1 MFALKWLLMA
11 VGVALFGTAA
21 GVVGYDV
28 YLAIQFQRLMG
39 SGEPGTAGEA
49 GPLTMLTETSRPIRW
64 AFAGKIF
71 ALGMA
76 SMLMALSFAMIP
88 EGSGGVRISQ
98 ISGVEQQTLYP
109 GVHLVFPLIEH
120 LAVYDL
126 RDHLFATNA
135 GASDTVATATKNE
148 ILTVQTREGLTIGL
162 AVSVRYRL
170 DPQKLPYIHANL
182 AQPVD
187 SEIVAPV
194 VSTTFR
200 DLAPNYVV
208 REVFAVKRDEFRA
221 RSTKTI
227 TDRLGVDGIVV
238 KEVLL
243 RDVHLPAEY
252 AKGLED
258 ILLKEQESE
267 RMEFETAIYEKQVKI
282 AELQAEAAK
291 VQQVK
296 RSEAD
301 AESHVIAAKAEADAM
316 QYTLPLKQKQIEQS
330 KLEAEARKEATV
342 ENAEAAAQSKVI
354 DSKAEVERRKLLA
367 DSDAET
373 TRIAAAANA
382 DTMRLNA
389 AANAETIRLTAAAD
403 AERLQG
409 EAAVLKQNPMLI
421 QKIIAERL
429 SDKLQIIMVPTD
441 GRNFFASDVLRSTFS
456 GGLPSSG
463 PDDTDQDNSAPGRK
477 QAQILKTK

>member
-11 VGVALFGTAA
+11 AGIAMFGTAV

-28 YLAIQFQRLMG
+28 YLALQFQKLMG
-39 SGEPGTAGEA
+39 SGETGAAEKAGA
-49 GPLTMLTETSRPIRW
+49 SRPVRW
-64 AFAGKIF
+64 PLAAKIF
-71 ALGMA
+71 GWAWAPL
-76 SMLMALSFAMIP
+76 LLALSFAMVP
-88 EGSGGVRISQ
+88 EGYGGVRISQ
-98 ISGVEQQTLYP
+98 ISGVHQGTLYP
-109 GVHLVFPLIEH
+109 GLHLVLPFVERVAL
-120 LAVYDL
+120 YDL
-126 RDHLFATNA
+126 RDRLFTTT
-135 GASDTVATATKNE
+135 ASEAATKSDAAKNE
-148 ILTVQTREGLTIGL
+148 LAKSEVLTVQTREGLTIGL
-162 AVSVRYRL
+162 AVAVRYRL
-170 DPQKLPYIHANL
+170 DPARLAYIHANL

-194 VSTTFR
+194 VSTAFR
-200 DLAPNYVV
+200 DLAPSYVV
-208 REVFAVKRDEFRA
+208 REVYSSKREEFHA
-221 RSTKTI
+221 KSAKTI
-227 TDRLGVDGIVV
+227 TDRLGSDGIVV
-238 KEVLL
+238 KEVLM

-252 AKGLED
+252 AKGLEG

-267 RMEFETAIYEKQVKI
+267 RMEFETAIQEKQVKI

-291 VQQVK
+291 AQQIK

-301 AESHVIAAKAEADAM
+301 AASRVIGAKSEADAM

-330 KLEAEARKEATV
+330 KLEAQARKEATV

-354 DSKAEVERRKLLA
+354 DSKAEVERRHLLA
-367 DSDAET
+367 VSDAET
-373 TRIAAAANA
+373 MRLNAAANA
-382 DTMRLNA
+382 DTVRLNA

-403 AERLQG
+403 SERLQG

-441 GRNFFASDVLRSTFS
+441 GRNFFASDVLRSAFS
-456 GGLPSSG
+456 GGINTNNADDNEQEG
-463 PDDTDQDNSAPGRK
+463 PAPARK

>member
-1 MFALKWLLMA
+1 MFALRWLLMA
-11 VGVALFGTAA
+11 AGVAMFGTAA
-21 GVVGYDV
+21 GVVAYDV
-28 YLAIQFQRLMG
+28 YLAMQFHKLMG
-39 SGEPGTAGEA
+39 SGEPGAAEQA
-49 GPLTMLTETSRPIRW
+49 GPSRPIRW
-64 AFAGKIF
+64 PLAAKLFGWAW
-71 ALGMA
+71 APL
-76 SMLMALSFAMIP
+76 LLALSVTTVP

-98 ISGVEQQTLYP
+98 ISGVQPRTLYP
-109 GVHLVFPLIEH
+109 GVHLVVPIVERM
-120 LAVYDL
+120 AVYDL
-126 RDHLFATNA
+126 RDHLFTTNT
-135 GASDTVATATKNE
+135 ASDAAAKNE
-148 ILTVQTREGLTIGL
+148 VLTVQSREGLTIGL

-170 DPQKLPYIHANL
+170 DPQKLAYIHSNL

-194 VSTTFR
+194 VSTAFR

-221 RSTKTI
+221 KSTKTI
-227 TDRLGVDGIVV
+227 TDRLGLDGIVV

-243 RDVHLPAEY
+243 RDVRLPAEY

-291 VQQVK
+291 AQQVK
-296 RSEAD
+296 RSQAD
-301 AESHVIAAKAEADAM
+301 AESRVIAAKAESDAM

-330 KLEAEARKEATV
+330 KLEAQARKEATV

-367 DSDAET
+367 AADADT
-373 TRIAAAANA
+373 TRMNAAANA
-382 DTMRLNA
+382 DTVRLNA

-441 GRNFFASDVLRSTFS
+441 GRNFFASDVLRSAF
-456 GGLPSSG
+456 SSG
-463 PDDTDQDNSAPGRK
+463 MGSNNTDDNEQDGPASGHK
-477 QAQILKTK
+477 QAQVVKTK

>member
-11 VGVALFGTAA
+11 AGIAMFGTAA
-21 GVVGYDV
+21 GVVAYDV
-28 YLAIQFQRLMG
+28 YLALQFQKLMG
-39 SGEPGTAGEA
+39 SGEPGAAEKA
-49 GPLTMLTETSRPIRW
+49 GPSHPMRW
-64 AFAGKIF
+64 PLAAKLFGWAW
-71 ALGMA
+71 APL
-76 SMLMALSFAMIP
+76 LLALSVAVVP

-98 ISGVEQQTLYP
+98 ISGVQAKTLYP
-109 GVHLVFPLIEH
+109 GLHLVVPGVQR

-126 RDHLFATNA
+126 RDHLYTTSA
-135 GASDTVATATKNE
+135 ASEAVPKNE

-170 DPQKLPYIHANL
+170 DPQKLAYIHANL

-194 VSTTFR
+194 VSTAFR

-208 REVFAVKRDEFRA
+208 REVFAVKRDEFRGK
-221 RSTKTI
+221 STKTI
-227 TDRLGVDGIVV
+227 TDRLGADGIVV

-252 AKGLED
+252 AKGLQD

-282 AELQAEAAK
+282 AGLQAEAAK
-291 VQQVK
+291 AQQVK
-296 RSEAD
+296 RSQAD
-301 AESHVIAAKAEADAM
+301 AESRVISAKAESDAM

-330 KLEAEARKEATV
+330 KLEAQARKEATV

-354 DSKAEVERRKLLA
+354 DSKAEVERRHLLA
-367 DSDAET
+367 VSDAET
-373 TRIAAAANA
+373 T
-382 DTMRLNA
+382 RLNA
-389 AANAETIRLTAAAD
+389 AANAETIRMTAAAN

-409 EAAVLKQNPMLI
+409 EATVLKQNPMLI

-456 GGLPSSG
+456 GGALPNSL
-463 PDDTDQDNSAPGRK
+463 DDNDQEIPAPARK
-477 QAQILKTK
+477 QAQIVKTK

>member
-1 MFALKWLLMA
+1 MFVMKWLLMA
-11 VGVALFGTAA
+11 AGIAMFGTAA
-21 GVVGYDV
+21 GVVAYDV
-28 YLAIQFQRLMG
+28 YLAMQFQRLMG
-39 SGEPGTAGEA
+39 AGEPGTAEKA
-49 GPLTMLTETSRPIRW
+49 RTRRPIRW
-64 AFAGKIF
+64 ALAAKIF
-71 ALGMA
+71 GWAWAPL
-76 SMLMALSFAMIP
+76 LLALSVTMVP

-98 ISGVEQQTLYP
+98 ISGVQQGTLYP
-109 GVHLVFPLIEH
+109 GMHLVIPFVQHI
-120 LAVYDL
+120 AVYDL
-126 RDHLFATNA
+126 RDHLFTTNA
-135 GASDTVATATKNE
+135 GAEAASKNE
-148 ILTVQTREGLTIGL
+148 ILMVQTREGLTIGL

-170 DPQKLPYIHANL
+170 DPQRLGYIHANL

-187 SEIVAPV
+187 TEIVAPV
-194 VSTTFR
+194 VSTAFR
-200 DLAPNYVV
+200 DLAPNYIV

-221 RSTKTI
+221 KSTKTI
-227 TDRLGVDGIVV
+227 TDRLGSDGIVV

-282 AELQAEAAK
+282 AGLQAEAAK
-291 VQQVK
+291 AQQVK

-301 AESHVIAAKAEADAM
+301 AASRVIAAKGESDAM
-316 QYTLPLKQKQIEQS
+316 QYMLPLKQKQIEQS
-330 KLEAEARKEATV
+330 KLEAQARKEATV

-367 DSDAET
+367 
-373 TRIAAAANA
+373 AADA
-382 DTMRLNA
+382 DTTRLNA

-403 AERLQG
+403 AERLQS

-456 GGLPSSG
+456 GGMPSSNQE
-463 PDDTDQDNSAPGRK
+463 DADQDAPAPARK

>member
-11 VGVALFGTAA
+11 AGIAMFGTAA
-21 GVVGYDV
+21 GVVAYDV
-28 YLAIQFQRLMG
+28 YLAMQFQKLMG
-39 SGEPGTAGEA
+39 SGEPGAAEKA
-49 GPLTMLTETSRPIRW
+49 GPSRPIRW
-64 AFAGKIF
+64 PLAAKVFGWAW
-71 ALGMA
+71 APL
-76 SMLMALSFAMIP
+76 LLALSIAVVP

-98 ISGVEQQTLYP
+98 ISGVQQGTLYP
-109 GVHLVFPLIEH
+109 GLHLVVPFVQSI
-120 LAVYDL
+120 AVYDL
-126 RDHLFATNA
+126 HDHLYTTNA
-135 GASDTVATATKNE
+135 ALDAAAKNE
-148 ILTVQTREGLTIGL
+148 VLTVQTREGLTIGL

-170 DPQKLPYIHANL
+170 DPQKLAYIHVNL

-194 VSTTFR
+194 VSTAFR
-200 DLAPNYVV
+200 DLAPGYVV
-208 REVFAVKRDEFRA
+208 REVYSSRRDEFHSK
-221 RSTKTI
+221 STKVI
-227 TDRLGVDGIVV
+227 TDRLGSDSIVV

-243 RDVHLPAEY
+243 RDVKLPAEY
-252 AKGLED
+252 AKGLEGM
-258 ILLKEQESE
+258 LLKEQESE
-267 RMEFETAIYEKQVKI
+267 RMEFETAIQEKQVKI
-282 AELQAEAAK
+282 AQLQAEALKA
-291 VQQVK
+291 QQIK

-301 AESHVIAAKAEADAM
+301 AATRVIAAKAESDAM

-330 KLEAEARKEATV
+330 KLEAQARKEATV

-367 DSDAET
+367 
-373 TRIAAAANA
+373 AADA
-382 DTMRLNA
+382 DTTRLNA

-441 GRNFFASDVLRSTFS
+441 GRNFFASDVLRSAFS
-456 GGLPSSG
+456 GGTNSNNT
-463 PDDTDQDNSAPGRK
+463 DDTDQEAPVPARK
-477 QAQILKTK
+477 QAQIMKTK